1 MILREKSCAVM
12 VYALAFFVVLL
23 TQTSCI
29 YDKSAIMPCGLE
41 KTDSLVINLNLTVP
55 ASSTG
60 TRSVGDKVVPGS
72 KDENYINIDDIKIC
86 IFDSD
91 DNYVDEEGLIT
102 DIDKGTP
109 TDKANGYYTV
119 TAKLDLSDK
128 TVKERLSTF
137 QIMVLANWKSFER
150 SNTKPAFE
158 YPSFAGYSVSGG
170 TKNIYKDGDNFN
182 FTLKD
187 QGGTWVPSIDKKQ
200 AIPMFGITEDVDLQ
214 FAIDMAKYGDD
225 PSFSVPML
233 RALAKVEIVDVLPEG
248 ISISEVKLDKSN
260 TTGRIIPDID
270 IDANSG
276 WHDNAVQI
284 SSPSLPT
291 SSESVSNLVF
301 VKNGTRTAKDK
312 DGKDRPNC
320 SVWTVYIP
328 EMDLTKGTRPKFLVK
343 CDGYHDSEF
352 LFDNYND
359 KGEEQNSLASVL
371 RNHIYRYNA
380 TNIKGTTL
388 EVKLNVEE
396 WETVETEEWDYT
408 DNVIVGTEGVI
419 KDWTWS
425 GDEGFEDVQ
434 GYISANQLVM
444 AAGTQVSAVGTFK
457 IESPKGASWY
467 AFLRPTSNKE
477 DAFIFVDDK
486 GKELTNPNGVIDGKS
501 ATIRIRNRYADVSN
515 ENNTALLV
523 IMVQL
528 LGGQWEEA
536 DICGNGD
543 NWTIVQN
550 RTDIYENNSDEDGGD
565 SN

>member
-1 MILREKSCAVM
+1 MKKKIYIFLSM
-12 VYALAFFVVLL
+12 TLL
-23 TQTSCI
+23 LLMQTSCV
-29 YDKSAIMPCGLE
+29 YDNNVTCGSENPDL
-41 KTDSLVINLNLTVP
+41 LVINLNLTVP
-55 ASSTG
+55 SSSTG
-60 TRSVGDKVVPGS
+60 TRSAGDDLVPGS
-72 KDENYINIDDIKIC
+72 DAENYINIEDEDYQILM
-86 IFDSD
+86 FDKTGTL
-91 DNYVDEEGLIT
+91 VEGM
-102 DIDKGTP
+102 
-109 TDKANGYYTV
+109 
-119 TAKLDLSDK
+119 LSDFK
-128 TVKERLSTF
+128 CEENVVNNGMTSYTLTTKLSISDNNDKERLSKF
-137 QIMVLANWKSFER
+137 KVMVLANWKSFEK
-150 SNTKPAFE
+150 SNTRPAFE
-158 YPSFAGYSVSGG
+158 YPSFVGYSVSGD

-182 FTLKD
+182 FTLKKPED
-187 QGGTWVPSIDKKQ
+187 NFSWIPSIEKEQ
-200 AIPMFGITEDVDLQ
+200 AIPMFGITDVVDLQ
-214 FAIDMAKYGDD
+214 FAMDMAKYGDE
-225 PSFSVPML
+225 PSFHVPML

-248 ISISEVKLDKSN
+248 ISISEVKLDKAN

-270 IDANSG
+270 ANSD

-284 SSPSLPT
+284 SYPSLPT

-328 EMDLTKGTRPKFLVK
+328 EMNLTGTRPKFLVK
-343 CDGYHDSEF
+343 CNGYHDSEF

-388 EVKLNVEE
+388 EVKLKVED

-419 KDWTWS
+419 NWTWS
-425 GDEGFEDVQ
+425 GDEDFEGVK
-434 GYISANQLVM
+434 GYISGNQLVM

-486 GKELTNPNGVIDGKS
+486 GEELTNPNGVIDGKS

-550 RTDIYENNSDEDGGD
+550 RTDIYENNSDEDSGD

>member
-1 MILREKSCAVM
+1 MKIRLCLYLSM
-12 VYALAFFVVLL
+12 TLL
-23 TQTSCI
+23 LIMQTGCVFDNDLTGTVCP
-29 YDKSAIMPCGLE
+29 DKTE
-41 KTDSLVINLNLTVP
+41 SLTVNLNLTVP
-55 ASSTG
+55 ASSTA
-60 TRSVGDKVVPGS
+60 TRSMDDDLVPGS
-72 KDENYINIDDIKIC
+72 KNENYINITDGDYQVLL
-86 IFDSD
+86 FDKD
-91 DNYVDEEGLIT
+91 GALVE
-102 DIDKGTP
+102 DKLSEFKCKENGVNGGMTSY
-109 TDKANGYYTV
+109 TLTTKLSLSGNEDK
-119 TAKLDLSDK
+119 K
-128 TVKERLSTF
+128 RLSIF
-137 QIMVLANWKSFER
+137 KVMVLANWKSFER
-150 SNTKPAFE
+150 SNTDATFE
-158 YPSFAGYSVSGG
+158 YPSFEGYNLSG
-170 TKNIYKDGDNFN
+170 TTNNIYKERAKFN
-182 FTLKD
+182 FTFATPTKESPNC
-187 QGGTWVPSIDKKQ
+187 WMPSIKDRR
-200 AIPMFGITEDVDLQ
+200 AIPMFGITDDVDLQ
-214 FAIDMAKYGDD
+214 FAIDMAKYGDE

-233 RALAKVEIVDVLPEG
+233 RALAKIEIVDVLPEG
-248 ISISEVKLDKSN
+248 ISISEVKLDKAN

-270 IDANSG
+270 IDANSA
-276 WHDNAVQI
+276 WHDNEVQI

-291 SSESVSNLVF
+291 PSTSVSNLVF
-301 VKNGTRTAKDK
+301 VKNDTRTAKDK
-312 DGKDRPNC
+312 NGTDRLACP
-320 SVWTVYIP
+320 VWTIYIP
-328 EMDLTKGTRPKFLVK
+328 EMDLTTGTRPKFLVK

-388 EVKLNVEE
+388 EVELEVED
-396 WETVETEEWDYT
+396 WETVETEKWDYT

-419 KDWTWS
+419 KNWTWS
-425 GDEGFEDVQ
+425 GDEGFEGVE
-434 GYISANQLVM
+434 GYISKNQLVM

-477 DAFIFVDDK
+477 DAFIFVDEK
-486 GKELTNPNGVIDGKS
+486 GEELTNPNGVIDGKP

-550 RTDIYENNSDEDGGD
+550 RTDIYENNSDEDSGNGD
-565 SN
+565 